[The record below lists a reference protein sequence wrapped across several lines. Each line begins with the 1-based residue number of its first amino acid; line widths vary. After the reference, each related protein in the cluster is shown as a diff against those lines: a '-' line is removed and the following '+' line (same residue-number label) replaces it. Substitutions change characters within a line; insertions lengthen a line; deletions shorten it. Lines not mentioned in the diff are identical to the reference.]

1 MAKPLSEQLA
11 DLSIRAKNAED
22 AAVAAQ
28 KEARDKIMA
37 RRDQA
42 RAAATS
48 AIEKVNQDI
57 KSAGDSAARNWTALK
72 AKIAAD
78 TDALKVGVAQR
89 KRELDG
95 KLAEKR
101 ADTLECEA
109 GFAIDYAIGSIEQ
122 AKLAVLDAIVGRVEA
137 EEAKRS

>member
-57 KSAGDSAARNWTALK
+57 KSAGDSAARNWAALK

-89 KRELDG
+89 KR
-95 KLAEKR
+95 
-101 ADTLECEA
+101 
-109 GFAIDYAIGSIEQ
+109 
-122 AKLAVLDAIVGRVEA
+122 
-137 EEAKRS
+137 

>member
-1 MAKPLSEQLA
+1 MAKPLSDQLA
-11 DLSIRAKNAED
+11 DLSIRSKNAED

>member
-11 DLSIRAKNAED
+11 DLSIRAKNAEN

-57 KSAGDSAARNWTALK
+57 KSDRTCRFALRMPRM
-72 AKIAAD
+72 
-78 TDALKVGVAQR
+78 LRLRRRR
-89 KRELDG
+89 KRVTRSWHAGIRRVLPRHRQS
-95 KLAEKR
+95 KR
-101 ADTLECEA
+101 
-109 GFAIDYAIGSIEQ
+109 
-122 AKLAVLDAIVGRVEA
+122 
-137 EEAKRS
+137 

>member
-101 ADTLECEA
+101 ADTLEWEA